1 MINCYNIH
9 DVNDWKDLNTK
20 FVLQVYRDY
29 YVLNELAQAQA
40 DNASKFSSIE
50 FIDKESLYELYTQD
64 NKRKNSAEEKQ
75 RKNKVAYIIDKSLH
89 VISVIPSENRKSAS
103 MYINETN
110 GKVYLMD
117 AMGYLK
123 AMYGACKAI
132 MERTIEYDKD
142 NDGLIENTKM
152 PDQTYDSWVMDGPS
166 AYCAGLWLAAL
177 QTMSVMATLL
187 DQPNDCL
194 RYQDILEK
202 GKHSLEEKLWNG
214 SYYRFDLSH
223 NHRDTI
229 MADQLCGHWYLK
241 SCGFDY
247 EIYPKENVRTALK
260 RIYDNN
266 VMGFHEGN
274 IGAANGFIAN
284 ASEPSKPGH
293 VDNSNIQAEEVWPGV
308 VYALAATMIQ
318 EGMFEEAFQTAG
330 GMYKTISQR
339 IGMNYETPE
348 ALYGE
353 KRYRSIGY
361 MRPLSIWSMQVA
373 WERRRALRD

>member
-1 MINCYNIH
+1 
-9 DVNDWKDLNTK
+9 
-20 FVLQVYRDY
+20 
-29 YVLNELAQAQA
+29 
-40 DNASKFSSIE
+40 
-50 FIDKESLYELYTQD
+50 
-64 NKRKNSAEEKQ
+64 
-75 RKNKVAYIIDKSLH
+75 
-89 VISVIPSENRKSAS
+89 
-103 MYINETN
+103 
-110 GKVYLMD
+110 
-117 AMGYLK
+117 
-123 AMYGACKAI
+123 
-132 MERTIEYDKD
+132 
-142 NDGLIENTKM
+142 
-152 PDQTYDSWVMDGPS
+152 MDGPS
-166 AYCAGLWLAAL
+166 AYCSGLWLAAL
-177 QTMSVMATLL
+177 QSMSAMATIL

-202 GKHSLEEKLWNG
+202 GKKSLEEKLWNG

-223 NHRDTI
+223 SHRDTI

-274 IGAANGFIAN
+274 IGAVNGFIAN
-284 ASEPSKPGH
+284 AGEPTKPGH

-318 EGMFEEAFQTAG
+318 EGMYEEAFQTAG

-339 IGMNYETPE
+339 IGMNFETPE

-373 WERRRALRD
+373 LERRRAQRD